1 MKTQERGR
9 MSNDA
14 FAAALLVASIPA
26 GVAGG
31 VLGVWIARWTVA
43 FLISH

>member
-1 MKTQERGR
+1 MT
-9 MSNDA
+9 NDA
-14 FAAALLVASIPA
+14 FAAALVLASFPA

>member
-1 MKTQERGR
+1 MT
-9 MSNDA
+9 NDA
-14 FAAALLVASIPA
+14 FAAALLVASFPA

-43 FLISH
+43 FLISQ

>member
-1 MKTQERGR
+1 VGHYVT
-9 MSNDA
+9 NDA
-14 FAAALLVASIPA
+14 FAAALLVASFPA

-43 FLISH
+43 FFISL

>member
-1 MKTQERGR
+1 

-14 FAAALLVASIPA
+14 FAAALLVASFPA

-31 VLGVWIARWTVA
+31 VLGVWIARWTLVFFIA
-43 FLISH
+43 P